1 MKKNLPNSEKAFAGN
16 KTISERV
23 RKSIKRY
30 YSDLNGEKPANV
42 YDLVLQEV
50 EPQLLLET
58 LRFTNFNQS
67 KTSEILGINRGT
79 LRKKL
84 KRYDLLKENV

>member
-1 MKKNLPNSEKAFAGN
+1 LKKNLTNSEKAFAGN

>member
-1 MKKNLPNSEKAFAGN
+1 MKKNLTNSEKAFAGN

>member
-1 MKKNLPNSEKAFAGN
+1 MKKNLPNSEKAFAGK

>member
-1 MKKNLPNSEKAFAGN
+1 LKKNLINSKKAFAGN

-30 YSDLNGEKPANV
+30 YNDLNGEKPANV

>member
-1 MKKNLPNSEKAFAGN
+1 MKKNLTNPNQSFAGN

-30 YSDLNGEKPANV
+30 FSDLNGEKPTNV

-84 KRYDLLKENV
+84 KRYDLLKEHD

>member
-1 MKKNLPNSEKAFAGN
+1 MKKNLTNSKKAFAGN

-23 RKSIKRY
+23 GKSIKRY

-67 KTSEILGINRGT
+67 QTSEILGINRGT

>member
-1 MKKNLPNSEKAFAGN
+1 M
-16 KTISERV
+16 SERV